1 MENETRNALSVG
13 AAKGAGCHSAYEG
26 AHMTGAQAVIAAL
39 ECEGVTH
46 VFGYPGAQAIAMYDA
61 LYDSQQITHVLAR
74 HEQAAVHEADGFA
87 RATGNVGVVLVTS
100 GPGATN
106 TVTGIAN
113 AYLDSIPLVVITGQ
127 VPTSVIG
134 TDAFQESDTMSIT
147 MPVVKHSFLAQK
159 AADLPRIIR
168 EAFHIAITGRPG
180 PVVIDVPSDIAGQE
194 LVFAYPASVNIPSYK
209 PTYKCNAKQVK
220 AAAALLQG
228 AQRPVILA
236 GGGVISSGAQDQLQ
250 EIAHLLQAPVALT
263 LMGKGAFPAA
273 DPLNLGAVGMHGSA
287 RSNTALMSAD
297 VLLAVGT
304 RLSDRV
310 TGAMSAFA
318 SHAKLIHVD
327 IDPAE
332 IGKLREADVPIV
344 GDAQAVLSG
353 LLSQLKK
360 QDFKA
365 HTQAWLE
372 ELAALPCFND
382 AARAVCTEAAAGAAF
397 AASEAGEAAEALEA
411 PEALEALEASLN
423 AGAAAA
429 TRPEAES
436 CTQHITPASCMN
448 LLGRALEAQEAAGKR
463 TIVTTEVGQHQMW
476 AAQFLS
482 RSVPRSFLSSGGL
495 GTMGFGFPAAIGA
508 ALAYPDAQV
517 VCIAGDGS
525 FQMNVQELA
534 TARAYG
540 AAVKV
545 MIIDNACLGMVHQW
559 QQFFYE
565 GRYSQTELHYNPD
578 FVALAQAYGWQAKR
592 VQTQEEL
599 QTALSEMLSST
610 EPFLLDVVVPSS
622 ENVMPMV
629 VPGGTLLEHVCPGN
643 GAGNAVQEG
652 E

>member
-39 ECEGVTH
+39 ECEGVTY

-194 LVFAYPASVNIPSYK
+194 LTFAYPAKVNIPSYK
-209 PTYKCNAKQVK
+209 PTYKCNAKQAK
-220 AAAALLQG
+220 AAAALLQE

-250 EIAHLLQAPVALT
+250 EIAHFLQAPVALT

-318 SHAKLIHVD
+318 PHAKLIHVD

-397 AASEAGEAAEALEA
+397 AASEAGET
-411 PEALEALEASLN
+411 PEALEASEAPLN

-429 TRPEAES
+429 TRSEAEGGM
-436 CTQHITPASCMN
+436 QHITPAICMN

-578 FVALAQAYGWQAKR
+578 FVALARAFGWQAKR

-599 QTALSEMLSST
+599 QVALSEVLSST

-643 GAGNAVQEG
+643 GTGNAVQEG

>member
-26 AHMTGAQAVIAAL
+26 VHMTGAQAVIAAL

-180 PVVIDVPSDIAGQE
+180 PVVIDVPSDIASQE
-194 LVFAYPASVNIPSYK
+194 LTFAYPAKVNIPSYK
-209 PTYKCNAKQVK
+209 PTYKCNAKQAK
-220 AAAALLQG
+220 AAAALLQE

-250 EIAHLLQAPVALT
+250 EIAHFLQAPVALT

-318 SHAKLIHVD
+318 PHAKLIHVD

-397 AASEAGEAAEALEA
+397 AASEVDEA
-411 PEALEALEASLN
+411 PEALETPLESN
-423 AGAAAA
+423 AAAA
-429 TRPEAES
+429 IRSEAES
-436 CTQHITPASCMN
+436 SMQHITPATCMN
-448 LLGRALEAQEAAGKR
+448 LLGRTLEAQEAAGKR

-508 ALAYPDAQV
+508 ALACPDAQV

-545 MIIDNACLGMVHQW
+545 VIIDNACLGMVHQW
-559 QQFFYE
+559 QQFFYN

-578 FVALAQAYGWQAKR
+578 FVGLARAFGWQAKR
-592 VQTQEEL
+592 VQTQDEL
-599 QTALSEMLSST
+599 QAAFSEMLSST

-629 VPGGTLLEHVCPGN
+629 VPGGTLLEHVFPGN
-643 GAGNAVQEG
+643 GTDNAVQEG

>member
-180 PVVIDVPSDIAGQE
+180 PVVIDVPSDIASQE
-194 LVFAYPASVNIPSYK
+194 LTFAYPAKVNIPSYK
-209 PTYKCNAKQVK
+209 PTYKCNAKQAK
-220 AAAALLQG
+220 AAAALLQE

-360 QDFKA
+360 QDFTA

-382 AARAVCTEAAAGAAF
+382 AARAACTEAAAG

-448 LLGRALEAQEAAGKR
+448 LLGRVLETQEAAGKR

-599 QTALSEMLSST
+599 QAALSEMLSST
-610 EPFLLDVVVPSS
+610 EPHLLDVAVPSS

-643 GAGNAVQEG
+643 GAGNAVREG

>member
-26 AHMTGAQAVIAAL
+26 ARMTGAQAVIAAL

-61 LYDSQQITHVLAR
+61 LYDSRQITHVLAR

-194 LVFAYPASVNIPSYK
+194 LVFAYPAKVNIPSYK
-209 PTYKCNAKQVK
+209 PTYKCNAKQAK
-220 AAAALLQG
+220 AAAALLQE
-228 AQRPVILA
+228 AQRPIILA

-318 SHAKLIHVD
+318 PHAKLIHVD

-360 QDFKA
+360 KDSKA
-365 HTQAWLE
+365 RTQAWLE
-372 ELAALPCFND
+372 ELSALPCFND
-382 AARAVCTEAAAGAAF
+382 AARAVCAEAAGAAF
-397 AASEAGEAAEALEA
+397 AASEAGDMPEA
-411 PEALEALEASLN
+411 PLN
-423 AGAAAA
+423 AGTAA
-429 TRPEAES
+429 TPPAEAES
-436 CTQHITPASCMN
+436 GTQHITPATCMS
-448 LLGRALEAQEAAGKR
+448 LLGHALDEQEAAGMR

-476 AAQFLS
+476 AAQFLP

-508 ALAYPDAQV
+508 ALACPNAQV

-545 MIIDNACLGMVHQW
+545 VIIDNACLGMVHQW
-559 QQFFYE
+559 QQFFYN

-599 QTALSEMLSST
+599 QAALSEMLSSA
-610 EPFLLDVVVPSS
+610 EPFLLDVVVPPS

-643 GAGNAVQEG
+643 DAGNTA
-652 E
+652 

>member
-26 AHMTGAQAVIAAL
+26 ARMTGAQAVIAAL

-46 VFGYPGAQAIAMYDA
+46 VFGYPGAQAIAIYDA
-61 LYDSQQITHVLAR
+61 LYDSRQITHVLAR

-194 LVFAYPASVNIPSYK
+194 LTFAYPAKVNIPSYK
-209 PTYKCNAKQVK
+209 PTYKCNAKQAK

-287 RSNTALMSAD
+287 RSNAALMSAD

-318 SHAKLIHVD
+318 PHAKLIHVD

-382 AARAVCTEAAAGAAF
+382 AARAVCAEAAARAAF
-397 AASEAGEAAEALEA
+397 AASEAGDMPEA
-411 PEALEALEASLN
+411 PLN
-423 AGAAAA
+423 AGTAA
-429 TRPEAES
+429 TPAEAES
-436 CTQHITPASCMN
+436 STQHITPASCMS
-448 LLGRALEAQEAAGKR
+448 LLGHALDEQEAAGMR

-476 AAQFLS
+476 AAQFLP

-508 ALAYPDAQV
+508 ALACPNAQV

-545 MIIDNACLGMVHQW
+545 VIIDNACLGMVHQW
-559 QQFFYE
+559 QQFFYN

-599 QTALSEMLSST
+599 QAALSEMLSST
-610 EPFLLDVVVPSS
+610 KPFLLDVVVPSS

-643 GAGNAVQEG
+643 DAGNTAQEG

>member
-1 MENETRNALSVG
+1 
-13 AAKGAGCHSAYEG
+13 
-26 AHMTGAQAVIAAL
+26 
-39 ECEGVTH
+39 
-46 VFGYPGAQAIAMYDA
+46 
-61 LYDSQQITHVLAR
+61 
-74 HEQAAVHEADGFA
+74 
-87 RATGNVGVVLVTS
+87 
-100 GPGATN
+100 
-106 TVTGIAN
+106 
-113 AYLDSIPLVVITGQ
+113 
-127 VPTSVIG
+127 
-134 TDAFQESDTMSIT
+134 MSIT

-194 LVFAYPASVNIPSYK
+194 LTFAYPASVNIPSYK
-209 PTYKCNAKQVK
+209 PTYKCNAKQAK
-220 AAAALLQG
+220 AAAALLQE
-228 AQRPVILA
+228 AQRPVVLA

-318 SHAKLIHVD
+318 PHAKLIHVD

-360 QDFKA
+360 QDFTA

-397 AASEAGEAAEALEA
+397 AASEVDEE
-411 PEALEALEASLN
+411 PEALETPLESN
-423 AGAAAA
+423 AAAA
-429 TRPEAES
+429 TRSEAES
-436 CTQHITPASCMN
+436 SMQHITPASCMN

-578 FVALAQAYGWQAKR
+578 FVALARAFGWQAKR

-599 QTALSEMLSST
+599 QAALSEMLSST

-643 GAGNAVQEG
+643 CAGNAVQEG

>member
-26 AHMTGAQAVIAAL
+26 ARMTGAQAVIAAL

-147 MPVVKHSFLAQK
+147 VPVVKHSFLAQK

-194 LVFAYPASVNIPSYK
+194 LTFAYPASVNIPSYK
-209 PTYKCNAKQVK
+209 PTYKCNAKQAK
-220 AAAALLQG
+220 AAAALLQE

-318 SHAKLIHVD
+318 PHAKLIHVD

-397 AASEAGEAAEALEA
+397 EATEASRASEATDA
-411 PEALEALEASLN
+411 PLKG
-423 AGAAAA
+423 GAAAIPA
-429 TRPEAES
+429 KVES
-436 CTQHITPASCMN
+436 STQHITPANCMN
-448 LLGRALEAQEAAGKR
+448 LLGRALETQEAAGKR

-545 MIIDNACLGMVHQW
+545 VIIDNACLGMVHQW
-559 QQFFYE
+559 QQFFYD

-578 FVALAQAYGWQAKR
+578 FVALARAFGWQAKR

-599 QTALSEMLSST
+599 QAALSEMLSST
-610 EPFLLDVVVPSS
+610 KPFLLDVVVPSS
-622 ENVMPMV
+622 ENVLPMV

>member
-194 LVFAYPASVNIPSYK
+194 LIFAYPASVNIPSYK
-209 PTYKCNAKQVK
+209 PTYKCNAKQAK
-220 AAAALLQG
+220 AAAALLQE

-250 EIAHLLQAPVALT
+250 EIAYLLQAPVALT
-263 LMGKGAFPAA
+263 LMGKGAFHAA

-318 SHAKLIHVD
+318 PHAKLIHVD

-365 HTQAWLE
+365 RTQAWLE
-372 ELAALPCFND
+372 ELSALPCFND
-382 AARAVCTEAAAGAAF
+382 AARAVSAEAAAGAAF
-397 AASEAGEAAEALEA
+397 AASEVDEA
-411 PEALEALEASLN
+411 PEALETPLESN
-423 AGAAAA
+423 AAAA
-429 TRPEAES
+429 TRSEAES
-436 CTQHITPASCMN
+436 SMQHITPASCMN
-448 LLGRALEAQEAAGKR
+448 LLGRALETQEAAGKR
-463 TIVTTEVGQHQMW
+463 TVVTTEVGQHQMW

-545 MIIDNACLGMVHQW
+545 VIIDNACLGMVHQW
-559 QQFFYE
+559 QQFFYD

-578 FVALAQAYGWQAKR
+578 FVALARAFGWQAKR
-592 VQTQEEL
+592 VQTQDEL
-599 QTALSEMLSST
+599 QVALSEMLSST

-643 GAGNAVQEG
+643 GAGNAVREG

>member
-61 LYDSQQITHVLAR
+61 LYYSQQITHVLAR

-194 LVFAYPASVNIPSYK
+194 LTFAYPAKVNIPSYK
-209 PTYKCNAKQVK
+209 PTYKCNAKQAK
-220 AAAALLQG
+220 AAAALLQE

-318 SHAKLIHVD
+318 PRAKLIHVD

-365 HTQAWLE
+365 RTQAWLE
-372 ELAALPCFND
+372 ELSALPCFND
-382 AARAVCTEAAAGAAF
+382 ATRAVSAEAAARAAF
-397 AASEAGEAAEALEA
+397 AASEADEAPKVLEA
-411 PEALEALEASLN
+411 SEASLN

-429 TRPEAES
+429 TRSETES
-436 CTQHITPASCMN
+436 SMQHITPASCMS
-448 LLGRALEAQEAAGKR
+448 LLGRALETQETAGKR

-508 ALAYPDAQV
+508 ALACPNARV

-545 MIIDNACLGMVHQW
+545 VIIDNACLGMVHQW
-559 QQFFYE
+559 QQFFYD
-565 GRYSQTELHYNPD
+565 GRYSQTELHHNPD

-592 VQTQEEL
+592 VQAQAEL
-599 QTALSEMLSST
+599 QAAFSEMLSSA

-643 GAGNAVQEG
+643 GVVNTAQEG

>member
-113 AYLDSIPLVVITGQ
+113 AYLDSIPLVVIAGQ

-180 PVVIDVPSDIAGQE
+180 PVVIDVPSDIASQE
-194 LVFAYPASVNIPSYK
+194 LTFAYPAKVNIPSYK
-209 PTYKCNAKQVK
+209 PTYKCNAKQAK
-220 AAAALLQG
+220 AAAALLQE

-250 EIAHLLQAPVALT
+250 EIAHLLRAPVALT

-287 RSNTALMSAD
+287 RSNTALMSSD

-310 TGAMSAFA
+310 TGAMGAFA

-332 IGKLREADVPIV
+332 IGKRREADVPIV

-382 AARAVCTEAAAGAAF
+382 AARDASAEEAAGAAF
-397 AASEAGEAAEALEA
+397 AAPEVTDA
-411 PEALEALEASLN
+411 PLK
-423 AGAAAA
+423 GRAAA
-429 TRPEAES
+429 TPAIPAKVES
-436 CTQHITPASCMN
+436 GTQHITPATCLS
-448 LLGRALEAQEAAGKR
+448 LLGRALEAQEVAGKR

-476 AAQFLS
+476 AAQFLP

-508 ALAYPDAQV
+508 ALACPNAQV

-525 FQMNVQELA
+525 LQMNVQELA

-545 MIIDNACLGMVHQW
+545 VIIDNACLGMVHQW

-565 GRYSQTELHYNPD
+565 GRYSQTELHHNPD

-592 VQTQEEL
+592 IQAQAEL
-599 QTALSEMLSST
+599 QAAFSEMLSSA

-629 VPGGTLLEHVCPGN
+629 VPGGTLLERVCPGN
-643 GAGNAVQEG
+643 GVGNTAQEG

>member
-13 AAKGAGCHSAYEG
+13 AAKGAGCHSAHEG
-26 AHMTGAQAVIAAL
+26 ARMTGAQAVIAAL

-61 LYDSQQITHVLAR
+61 LYDSKRITHVLAR

-180 PVVIDVPSDIAGQE
+180 PVVIDVPSDIASQE
-194 LVFAYPASVNIPSYK
+194 LTFAYPAKVNIPSYK
-209 PTYKCNAKQVK
+209 PTYKCNAKQAKV
-220 AAAALLQG
+220 AAALLQE
-228 AQRPVILA
+228 AQRPIILA

-273 DPLNLGAVGMHGSA
+273 DPLNVGAVGMHGSA
-287 RSNTALMSAD
+287 RSNTALMDAD

-310 TGAMSAFA
+310 TGAMGAFA
-318 SHAKLIHVD
+318 PHAKLIHVD

-332 IGKLREADVPIV
+332 IGKRREADVPIV

-382 AARAVCTEAAAGAAF
+382 AARVASAEAAAEAAF
-397 AASEAGEAAEALEA
+397 EATEA
-411 PEALEALEASLN
+411 PLKG
-423 AGAAAA
+423 GAAATPA
-429 TRPEAES
+429 TPAKVEND
-436 CTQHITPASCMN
+436 TQHITPVTCMN
-448 LLGRALEAQEAAGKR
+448 LLGRALEAQEVAGKR

-508 ALAYPDAQV
+508 ALACPDAQV

-545 MIIDNACLGMVHQW
+545 VIIDNACLGMVHQW
-559 QQFFYE
+559 QQFFYDE
-565 GRYSQTELHYNPD
+565 RYSQTELHYNPD
-578 FVALAQAYGWQAKR
+578 FVALAQAYGWWAKR
-592 VQTQEEL
+592 VQAQEEL
-599 QTALSEMLSST
+599 QAAFSEMLST
-610 EPFLLDVVVPSS
+610 AEPFLLDVVVPSS

-643 GAGNAVQEG
+643 SACNTAQEG

>member
-61 LYDSQQITHVLAR
+61 LYDSQQIIHVLAR

-113 AYLDSIPLVVITGQ
+113 AYLDSIPIVVITGQ

-194 LVFAYPASVNIPSYK
+194 LTFAYPASVNIPSYK
-209 PTYKCNAKQVK
+209 PTYKCNAKQAK
-220 AAAALLQG
+220 AAAALLQE

-250 EIAHLLQAPVALT
+250 EIAHFLQAPVALT
-263 LMGKGAFPAA
+263 LIGKGAFPAA

-318 SHAKLIHVD
+318 PHAKLIHVD

-397 AASEAGEAAEALEA
+397 AASEAGEAPKVLEA
-411 PEALEALEASLN
+411 PEASLN

-429 TRPEAES
+429 TRSEAES
-436 CTQHITPASCMN
+436 STQHITPATCMN
-448 LLGRALEAQEAAGKR
+448 LLGRALETQEAAGKR

-545 MIIDNACLGMVHQW
+545 VIIDNACLGMVHQW

-578 FVALAQAYGWQAKR
+578 FVALARAFGWQAKR

-599 QTALSEMLSST
+599 QAALSEMLSST
-610 EPFLLDVVVPSS
+610 KPFLLDVVVPSS
-622 ENVMPMV
+622 ENVLPMV

>member
-26 AHMTGAQAVIAAL
+26 ARMTGAQAVIAAL

-168 EAFHIAITGRPG
+168 EAFHIAITGRPA

-194 LVFAYPASVNIPSYK
+194 LTFAYPAKVNIPSYK
-209 PTYKCNAKQVK
+209 PTYKCNAKQAK
-220 AAAALLQG
+220 AAAALLQE

-318 SHAKLIHVD
+318 SHAKLVHVD

-372 ELAALPCFND
+372 ELSALPCFND

-397 AASEAGEAAEALEA
+397 VASEAGEAPKALET
-411 PEALEALEASLN
+411 PEAPLN

-429 TRPEAES
+429 TRPEAEGG
-436 CTQHITPASCMN
+436 TQRITPASCMI
-448 LLGRALEAQEAAGKR
+448 LLGRALETQEAAGKR

-545 MIIDNACLGMVHQW
+545 VIIDNACLGMVHQW

-578 FVALAQAYGWQAKR
+578 FVALARAFGWQAKR

-599 QTALSEMLSST
+599 HAALSEMLSCT

-622 ENVMPMV
+622 ENVLPMV

-643 GAGNAVQEG
+643 GTDNTAQEG

>member
-61 LYDSQQITHVLAR
+61 LYDSRQITHVLAR

-194 LVFAYPASVNIPSYK
+194 LVFAYPAKVNIPSYK
-209 PTYKCNAKQVK
+209 PTYKCNAKQAK
-220 AAAALLQG
+220 AAAALLQE
-228 AQRPVILA
+228 AQRPIILA

-318 SHAKLIHVD
+318 PHAKLIHVD

-365 HTQAWLE
+365 RTQAWLE
-372 ELAALPCFND
+372 ELSALPCFND
-382 AARAVCTEAAAGAAF
+382 AARVASAEEVG
-397 AASEAGEAAEALEA
+397 AASEA
-411 PEALEALEASLN
+411 PEATDALLKG
-423 AGAAAA
+423 GAAVIPA
-429 TRPEAES
+429 TPAKIES
-436 CTQHITPASCMN
+436 GMQHITPAACMN
-448 LLGRALEAQEAAGKR
+448 LLGCVLEAQEAAGKR

-545 MIIDNACLGMVHQW
+545 VIIDNACLGMVHQW

-565 GRYSQTELHYNPD
+565 GRYSQTELHHNPD

-592 VQTQEEL
+592 VQAQAEL
-599 QTALSEMLSST
+599 QAAFSEMLSSA

-629 VPGGTLLEHVCPGN
+629 VPGGMLLERVCPGN
-643 GAGNAVQEG
+643 GAGNTAQEG

>member
-39 ECEGVTH
+39 ECEGVTY

-194 LVFAYPASVNIPSYK
+194 LTFAYPAKVNIPSYK
-209 PTYKCNAKQVK
+209 PTYKCNAKQAK
-220 AAAALLQG
+220 AAAALLQE

-250 EIAHLLQAPVALT
+250 EIAHFLQAPVALT

-318 SHAKLIHVD
+318 PHAKLIHVD

-360 QDFKA
+360 KDSKA
-365 HTQAWLE
+365 RTQAWLE
-372 ELAALPCFND
+372 ELSALPCFND
-382 AARAVCTEAAAGAAF
+382 AA
-397 AASEAGEAAEALEA
+397 
-411 PEALEALEASLN
+411 
-423 AGAAAA
+423 AA
-429 TRPEAES
+429 TRSEAEGGM
-436 CTQHITPASCMN
+436 QHITPAICMN

-599 QTALSEMLSST
+599 QMALSEMLSSA

-643 GAGNAVQEG
+643 DAGNTAQEG

>member
-194 LVFAYPASVNIPSYK
+194 LIFAYPASVNIPSYK
-209 PTYKCNAKQVK
+209 PTYKCNAKQAK
-220 AAAALLQG
+220 AAAALLQE

-236 GGGVISSGAQDQLQ
+236 GGGVISSGAQDQLR

-318 SHAKLIHVD
+318 PHAKLIHVD

-332 IGKLREADVPIV
+332 IGKLREVDVPIV

-360 QDFKA
+360 QDFTA

-382 AARAVCTEAAAGAAF
+382 AARMAEAKA
-397 AASEAGEAAEALEA
+397 AAEAPLEGG
-411 PEALEALEASLN
+411 
-423 AGAAAA
+423 GAATPAD
-429 TRPEAES
+429 AES
-436 CTQHITPASCMN
+436 STQHITPATCMS
-448 LLGRALEAQEAAGKR
+448 LLGCALEAQEAAGKR

-476 AAQFLS
+476 AAQFLP
-482 RSVPRSFLSSGGL
+482 RSIPRSFLSSGGL

-508 ALAYPDAQV
+508 ALACPNAQV

-545 MIIDNACLGMVHQW
+545 VIIDNACLGMVYQW

-565 GRYSQTELHYNPD
+565 GRYSQTELHHNPD

-592 VQTQEEL
+592 VQAQAEL
-599 QTALSEMLSST
+599 QAAFLEMLSST

-629 VPGGTLLEHVCPGN
+629 VPGGTLLERVCPGN
-643 GAGNAVQEG
+643 GAGNTTQEG

>member
-61 LYDSQQITHVLAR
+61 LYDSRQITHVLAR

-194 LVFAYPASVNIPSYK
+194 LVFAYPAKVNIPSYK
-209 PTYKCNAKQVK
+209 PTYKCNAKQAK
-220 AAAALLQG
+220 AAAALLQE
-228 AQRPVILA
+228 AQRPIILA

-318 SHAKLIHVD
+318 PHAKLIHVD

-365 HTQAWLE
+365 HTKAWLE
-372 ELAALPCFND
+372 ELSALPCFND
-382 AARAVCTEAAAGAAF
+382 ATRAVSAEAAARAAF
-397 AASEAGEAAEALEA
+397 AASEAGEPSEASEALGA
-411 PEALEALEASLN
+411 PLES
-423 AGAAAA
+423 GAAAA

-436 CTQHITPASCMN
+436 STQHITPATCMN
-448 LLGRALEAQEAAGKR
+448 LLGRALDAQEVAGKR

-545 MIIDNACLGMVHQW
+545 VIIDNACLGMVHQW

-565 GRYSQTELHYNPD
+565 GRYSQTELHHNPD

-592 VQTQEEL
+592 VQAQAEL
-599 QTALSEMLSST
+599 QAAFSEMLSSA

-629 VPGGTLLEHVCPGN
+629 VPGGMLLERVCPGN
-643 GAGNAVQEG
+643 GAGNTAQEG

>member
-26 AHMTGAQAVIAAL
+26 ARMTGAQAVITAL

-61 LYDSQQITHVLAR
+61 LYDSRQITHVLAR

-194 LVFAYPASVNIPSYK
+194 LAFAYPAKVNIPSYK
-209 PTYKCNAKQVK
+209 PTYKCNAKQAK
-220 AAAALLQG
+220 AAAALLQE

-318 SHAKLIHVD
+318 PHAKLIHVD

-382 AARAVCTEAAAGAAF
+382 AARAVCTEAAARAAF
-397 AASEAGEAAEALEA
+397 AASEAGDMPEA
-411 PEALEALEASLN
+411 PLSADT
-423 AGAAAA
+423 AA
-429 TRPEAES
+429 TPAEAES
-436 CTQHITPASCMN
+436 GTQHITPATCMN
-448 LLGRALEAQEAAGKR
+448 LLGHALDAQEAAGKR

-476 AAQFLS
+476 AAQFLP

-508 ALAYPDAQV
+508 ALACPNAQV

-559 QQFFYE
+559 QQFFYN

-599 QTALSEMLSST
+599 QAALSEMLSST
-610 EPFLLDVVVPSS
+610 KPFLLDVVVPSS

-643 GAGNAVQEG
+643 DAGNTAQEG